1 MSDPERLADELMV
14 ERLERLER
22 DATPGPWRWE
32 GLGDH
37 GYPQR
42 VYGRNADPSDG
53 TYPVVV
59 MESYWGDADTPPPD
73 TELIVAMRNA
83 LPALLSQLRE
93 QRDRTSFWETLH
105 DERVESLETERDKA
119 LKMRD
124 YWYAE
129 FKRTVDP
136 VNNPHRCSSE
146 CADNPTCPVI
156 RAYDQDA
163 TDG

>member
-1 MSDPERLADELMV
+1 MI

-22 DATPGPWRWE
+22 GATPGPWEVMFDYLDARPGIE
-32 GLGDH
+32 APTVGFS
-37 GYPQR
+37 
-42 VYGRNADPSDG
+42 VVIYGSPDDPTDEVG
-53 TYPVVV
+53 VQK
-59 MESYWGDADTPPPD
+59 MEDAA
-73 TELIVAMRNA
+73 LIVAMRND

-105 DERVESLETERDKA
+105 DERVESLEAERDKA

-136 VNNPHRCSSE
+136 VINPHRCSSE

-156 RAYDQDA
+156 RAYDQEDRK
-163 TDG
+163 